1 MSREMTDDELDVCLF
16 ISGALAATAM
26 TVRNTNF
33 IKEMLE
39 EALDVMDDEGK
50 ARLKAVSSD
59 ITRARILLKYV
70 ALELALL
77 SEETEG
83 DGEADE
89 DDE

>member
-1 MSREMTDDELDVCLF
+1 MSREMTDDKLDACNFL
-16 ISGALAATAM
+16 SGALAATSL

-39 EALDVMDDEGK
+39 EALDVMDDAGK

-59 ITRARILLKYV
+59 ITRARILLEYV

-77 SEETEG
+77 GEETEG
-83 DGEADE
+83 DGEAGE